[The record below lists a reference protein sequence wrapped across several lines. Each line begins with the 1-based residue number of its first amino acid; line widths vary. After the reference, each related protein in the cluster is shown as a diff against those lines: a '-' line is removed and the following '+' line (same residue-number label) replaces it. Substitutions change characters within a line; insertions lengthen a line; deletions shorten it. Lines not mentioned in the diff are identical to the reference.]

1 MAPGCRTPN
10 PAAFRLDC
18 PTQGPTLSLLLRL
31 SEDPHRQV
39 TNSSSAAQVI
49 IIIIN
54 NSYDRCS
61 PLLTTGSVPGMALGV
76 ISLS

>member
-1 MAPGCRTPN
+1 MAPGCRTPD

-18 PTQGPTLSLLLRL
+18 SKQGPTLSLLPLL

-39 TNSSSAAQVI
+39 TNSSIAAQV

-54 NSYDRCS
+54 NSYDCYS
-61 PLLTTGSVPGMALGV
+61 QSLTTGSVPGMALGV